1 MTSHPRHK
9 SGQVKDITSLTNPII
24 KNLRQLTLKKYR
36 DRDGLFLAEG
46 LKLILDAFDQGWEI
60 DTLIFAKSSLGNTS
74 VERVAARA
82 KAAGGLVIT
91 TSNKIISSITR
102 RDNPQ
107 MVAGIFRQR
116 WHQLDQ
122 LQPTASELY
131 VALDRVRDPGNLGTI
146 IRTCDAVGVRGLV
159 LVGETTDPYSLEC
172 VRATMGSIFAV
183 PLFRARQEAF
193 LDWRRSFQGKMIGT
207 HLQGAQDYRQI
218 DYAQGPLLLLMGN
231 EQQGLDEALAQNCD
245 ILARIPQ
252 QGGADSLNL
261 AVATGVMLY
270 EMRRDV
276 L

>member
-1 MTSHPRHK
+1 MTSQPKHK

-24 KNLRQLTLKKYR
+24 KNLRQLALKKYR
-36 DRDGLFLAEG
+36 DREGLFLAEG
-46 LKLILDAFDQGWEI
+46 LKLILDAFDEGWEI
-60 DTLIFAKSSLGNTS
+60 DTLIFAKSSLGNAL
-74 VERVAARA
+74 VEKTAARTV
-82 KAAGGLVIT
+82 AAGGLVIT
-91 TSNKIISSITR
+91 TNNKIISSLTR

-107 MVAGIFRQR
+107 MVVGIFRQR
-116 WHQLDQ
+116 WHKLDQ
-122 LQPTASELY
+122 LKAAPSDIY

-146 IRTCDAVGVRGLV
+146 IRTCDAVGVRGLI

-172 VRATMGSIFAV
+172 VRATMGSIFAM

-193 LDWRRSFQGKMIGT
+193 LDWRGQFQGTIVGT

-218 DYAQGPLLLLMGN
+218 DYAQGPFLLLMGN
-231 EQQGLDEALAQNCD
+231 EQQGLDEKLAQNCD

>member
-60 DTLIFAKSSLGNTS
+60 DTLIFAKSSLGNTL
-74 VERVAARA
+74 VEKVAARA

-91 TSNKIISSITR
+91 TSNKIISSITL

-116 WHQLDQ
+116 WQQLDQ
-122 LQPTASELY
+122 LQPTPSELY

-159 LVGETTDPYSLEC
+159 LVDETTDPYSLEC

-193 LDWRRSFQGKMIGT
+193 LDWRGSFQGKIIGT

-270 EMRRDV
+270 EMRRDI